1 MNKRIHISLT
11 LLAILALS
19 ACKLSK
25 DISKPDAA
33 LPANFRNSNTED
45 TANIANIK
53 WQDFFTQSSLQK
65 LISTAI
71 TNNFDMQTAL
81 KNIEAANLVL
91 AQTKYAYLPDARLQI
106 GANINRPSD
115 NSLNGISLSQFLG
128 QSYIEDY
135 STSIGLSWEA
145 DIWGKIKNQKA
156 AALAAYLQTNEA
168 KKAIQT
174 NLVSSIS
181 QGYYNLLMLDQ
192 QLQIAKKN
200 VLLSDS
206 TLRIA
211 QLQLKAGEVTQL
223 AVEQVEAQKLVAAQ
237 LVPQFE
243 QAILLQ
249 ENALSILTGVLP
261 DKIERNENLTAI
273 TIPATTATGIP
284 ADVLAKR
291 PDIKTQELALQIAN
305 ANVGI
310 TKAAMYP
317 SLTITANAGINAFK
331 ASNWFN
337 IPASLFGA
345 ASGGITQPLFQRK
358 QLRTQYEVAK
368 VNREKVVIQFRQSVL
383 NAVGEVSDALAKV
396 EKLKE
401 QQRIIDQRQNT
412 LANAIKNADL
422 LFKNGMANY
431 LEVITA
437 QSNVLQNELQAATI
451 KRSQL
456 AANVELYKA
465 LGGGWE

>member
-1 MNKRIHISLT
+1 MNKRINISLT
-11 LLAILALS
+11 LLAILVLS
-19 ACKLSK
+19 ACKVSK
-25 DISKPDAA
+25 DISNPAPL
-33 LPANFRNSNTED
+33 LPANFRNGNTED

-81 KNIEAANLVL
+81 KNIESANLVL

-156 AALAAYLQTNEA
+156 AALASYLQTNEA

-211 QLQLKAGEVTQL
+211 QLQLKASEVTQL

-243 QAILLQ
+243 QAIILQ
-249 ENALSILTGVLP
+249 ENALSILTGLLP
-261 DKIERNENLTAI
+261 DKIERDENLTDI
-273 TIPATTATGIP
+273 TIPANTATGIP
-284 ADVLAKR
+284 AALLSKR

-310 TKAAMYP
+310 TKASMYP
-317 SLTITANAGINAFK
+317 SLSITATGGINAFK

-345 ASGGITQPLFQRK
+345 AAGGITQPLFQRK
-358 QLRTQYEVAK
+358 QLRTQFEVAK

-396 EKLKE
+396 EKLKA
-401 QQRIIDQRQNT
+401 QQLIIDQRQNT
-412 LANAIKNADL
+412 LTNAIKNAGL
-422 LFKNGMANY
+422 LFRNGMANY

-437 QSNVLQNELQAATI
+437 QSNVLQNELQSATI
-451 KRSQL
+451 KRAQL